1 MTTFT
6 KNLKKLRLA
15 KKLTQE
21 QAAEKLGV
29 STQSVSRWE
38 CGTTLPDV
46 SILPAIARLYC
57 VSIDDLYKETFVAYD
72 NYAHYLGSVYEASG
86 DPEDFIAADREY
98 RKMLKSDLCSSEDL
112 RSYGVLYQYMAQRSA
127 EKAIEIFDTVLDKG
141 SEDDPE
147 TYWRV
152 KRQKGYFLHTIG
164 RNQES
169 IDEFLP
175 AVEAGSEDINQ
186 WICLIRSLS
195 FAEKN
200 EDALNWA
207 RKAEARF
214 PENASLHIHLGDI
227 CQTLKLYDEAFMH
240 WQRARELEPEWMDAA
255 YSMGFCYE
263 ELGQYDRAYEMW
275 TEITNL
281 LARRG
286 YDPEQI
292 FPRKHA
298 EACREKMNKKL

>member
-46 SILPAIARLYC
+46 TILPAIARLYC
-57 VSIDDLYKETFVAYD
+57 VSIDDLYKDNSTAYE
-72 NYAHYLGSVYEASG
+72 NYAQRLGSVYEASG
-86 DPEDFIAADREY
+86 DPEDFILADREY
-98 RKMLKSDLCSSEDL
+98 KRLLRAGEFTNEDL
-112 RSYGVLYQYMAQRSA
+112 RLYGILHQYMMHYCIDKASELFGRA
-127 EKAIEIFDTVLDKG
+127 LEKGPE
-141 SEDDPE
+141 EPE

-152 KRQKGYFLHTIG
+152 RRQKAYFLYEIG
-164 RNQES
+164 RNQEN

-175 AVEAGSEDINQ
+175 AVEAESADINE
-186 WICLIRSLS
+186 WICLIQALS
-195 FAEKN
+195 FAERN
-200 EDALNWA
+200 EEALRWA
-207 RKAEARF
+207 REAEERF
-214 PENASLHIHLGDI
+214 PESTSLHIYSGDLCKALG
-227 CQTLKLYDEAFMH
+227 QYDEAFAH
-240 WQRARELEPEWMDAA
+240 WRRARELEPEWMDAA

-263 ELGQYDRAYEMW
+263 ELGQYDKAYEMW
-275 TEITNL
+275 TEIASL
-281 LARRG
+281 LAQRG

-292 FPRKHA
+292 FPRKRA
-298 EACREKMNKKL
+298 EICREKLDK